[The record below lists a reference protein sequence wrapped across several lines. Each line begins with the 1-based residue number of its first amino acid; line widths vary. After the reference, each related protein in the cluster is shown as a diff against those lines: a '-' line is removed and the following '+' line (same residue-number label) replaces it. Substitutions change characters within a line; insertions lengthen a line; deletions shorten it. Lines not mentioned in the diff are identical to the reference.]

1 MRRHKSGCYCINLRR
16 AVGAVSAFYDRE
28 LAPIELTVNQFSL
41 LRNLSRVEPCSVSTL
56 AAYVGLER
64 TTLVRTLKPMLER
77 GLIADMAASGQRN
90 RVLQLTEQGRMVM
103 QQGVPLWEQAQAE
116 TMQCIGEENM
126 QTFLEILDRLEQL

>member
-1 MRRHKSGCYCINLRR
+1 M
-16 AVGAVSAFYDRE
+16 
-28 LAPIELTVNQFSL
+28 
-41 LRNLSRVEPCSVSTL
+41 
-56 AAYVGLER
+56 GLER

-126 QTFLEILDRLEQL
+126 QTF